1 MIPVSASMLPT
12 VHQEAIGGHHKH
24 NIVSTKYHPSIR
36 LPRNLGSTYLGIPIP
51 LSFSVNA
58 SVIAL
63 LPPGLTGVKSI
74 SVGLPLLSLRM

>member
-12 VHQEAIGGHHKH
+12 VHQAIGGHHKH

-36 LPRNLGSTYLGIPIP
+36 LPRNLGIYLGIPIP